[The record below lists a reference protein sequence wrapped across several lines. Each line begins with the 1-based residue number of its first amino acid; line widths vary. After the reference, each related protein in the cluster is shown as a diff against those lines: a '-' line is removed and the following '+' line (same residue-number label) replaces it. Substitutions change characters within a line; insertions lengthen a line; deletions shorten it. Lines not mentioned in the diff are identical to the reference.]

1 MSFIEHNKDGLIY
14 MSSDQIAARHAFTTR
29 YGGVS
34 QGDFA
39 SLNLGANR
47 GTTRRRCGRTTA
59 VSAP

>member
-1 MSFIEHNKDGLIY
+1 MSFIEHNKDGLVY

-39 SLNLGANR
+39 SLDAFGDVSI
-47 GTTRRRCGRTTA
+47 GGCGRLLPTRQK
-59 VSAP
+59 